1 MKDDCIFCKI
11 AAGKIPSATIYED
24 SHFRVFLDIN
34 PATKGHCLIVPKE
47 HFENIYDLDADTAGK
62 VFVLATLISRALK
75 KVLGCDGLNVVQ
87 NNGPVAGQSVFHFH
101 MHLIPRYRDDGLS
114 LLVEQEPGDMDEI
127 QRIRQL
133 LKEELQ

>member
-62 VFVLATLISRALK
+62 AFVLATLISRALK

-87 NNGPVAGQSVFHFH
+87 NNGPAAGQSVFHFH

-114 LLVEQEPGDMDEI
+114 LLVEQEPGNMEEI
-127 QRIRQL
+127 QQIRQL

>member
-11 AAGKIPSATIYED
+11 AAGQIPSSTIYED

-47 HFENIYDLDADTAGK
+47 HFENIYDLDAETAGK
-62 VFVLATLISRALK
+62 AFVLATLISRALK
-75 KVLGCDGLNVVQ
+75 NVLGCDGLNVVQ
-87 NNGPVAGQSVFHFH
+87 NNGPAAGQSVFHFH
-101 MHLIPRYRDDGLS
+101 MHLIPRYKDDGLS
-114 LLVEQEPGDMDEI
+114 LLVEQEPGDMEEI

-133 LKEELQ
+133 LKDELQ